1 MILSNGVI
9 RTMDPSLPTAA
20 ALAIAGDK
28 VAGGVGVH
36 ETALASPETIDLG
49 GLTVVPGFTDSH
61 VHFAQWS
68 LAQRQVRL
76 EGTTSLDEAVARVAA
91 AAKDA
96 PADRWLRGI
105 GWRSG
110 MWEPQVEPTPP
121 GARRGH
127 RRHPRGAHGEGRTLA
142 LAELGG
148 FVARAT
154 ATCWCPEG

>member
-1 MILSNGVI
+1 MSD
-9 RTMDPSLPTAA
+9 RDPRERRHPHDGPLAA
-20 ALAIAGDK
+20 DRGGARDRGRQ

-49 GLTVVPGFTDSH
+49 GLTVLPGFTDSH

-76 EGTTSLDEAVARVAA
+76 EGDASLDDAVARVAA

-96 PADRWLRGI
+96 PPDRWLRGI

-110 MWEPQVEPTPP
+110 DV
-121 GARRGH
+121 GAAGRADAGRRST
-127 RRHPRGAHGEGRTLA
+127 RS
-142 LAELGG
+142 
-148 FVARAT
+148 RAT
-154 ATCWCPEG
+154 SRSR